1 MTGINYITHMNNL
14 MAKIYDD
21 ERLQSNHIS
30 LYLALFQF
38 WNINRFQTP
47 ILIIREELM
56 RLSKIGSANTYTKC
70 IKQLEEWG
78 YIRYE
83 PSFNPM
89 HGSRVHL
96 YRFDKGTGKGGDKG
110 TDKGLVQVLRPLIKH
125 NKHNKLI
132 NSVDQNKNF
141 DEPL

>member
-1 MTGINYITHMNNL
+1 MNYITHMNGWIARVYN
-14 MAKIYDD
+14 DD
-21 ERLQSNHIS
+21 RLQSNHIS

-47 ILIIREELM
+47 IIIIREELM

-70 IKQLEEWG
+70 IKQLDEWG

-83 PSFNPM
+83 PSYNPM
-89 HGSRVHL
+89 QGSRVHL
-96 YRFDKGTGKGGDKG
+96 YRFDKGGDNG
-110 TDKGLVQVLRPLIKH
+110 TDKGLAQVLRPYIKH
-125 NKHNKLI
+125 NKQVKPRNK
-132 NSVDQNKNF
+132 NVDENKNF